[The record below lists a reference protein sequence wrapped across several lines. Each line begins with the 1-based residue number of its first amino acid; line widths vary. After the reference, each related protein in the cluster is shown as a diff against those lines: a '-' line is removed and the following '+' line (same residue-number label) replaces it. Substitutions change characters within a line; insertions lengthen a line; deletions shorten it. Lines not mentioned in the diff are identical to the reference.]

1 MKHLPFRYPLLLLS
15 ISLLCWS
22 CNNKLSRTLFKP
34 ATPHE
39 RYAEQLKN
47 AGLKESAL
55 YRSWMES
62 AARSIN
68 QPTTISVPY
77 AEKGYF
83 ASELPEAVGLV
94 FEARQ
99 GEQLQVNLSF
109 QSADSVRLFMDLFEV
124 PADTTTGPKHLVSA
138 KDGDSS
144 LSYAI
149 DIDGRFLLRLQPEL
163 LARVSYDLQLTAGP
177 SLEHPVAKGTKNSIE
192 SFWGVARDAGQRK
205 HEGLDIFAARST
217 PAVAAAKGVISRVGT
232 NNLGGKVVFLRPE
245 GRSINLYYAHLDSQ
259 LVVSG
264 QPVEIGDT
272 IGLIGNTGNAMTT
285 PPHLHFGIYT
295 NTGAVD
301 PLPFIRP
308 GKSTPAKIL
317 ANTNRLGEMMRLN
330 SNQAAGLKHTP
341 VRIEAA
347 TQNGYR
353 VVLPNRQKT
362 FVLQQGLQP
371 VVTAIRTLKLDSA
384 SVVYAAPHPMAAQL
398 KPGPVATRVK
408 VIGEYEG
415 YYFIEQ
421 EKSRGWIAGDGLN

>member
-1 MKHLPFRYPLLLLS
+1 MKYKLFLNPLLLLS
-15 ISLLCWS
+15 ITMLCWS
-22 CNNKLSRTLFKP
+22 CNNKLSRTIFKQ

-39 RYAEQLKN
+39 NYAEQLKN

-55 YRSWMES
+55 YRSWI
-62 AARSIN
+62 AAADRSLK
-68 QPTTISVPY
+68 QPTTIRVPY

-99 GEQLQVNLSF
+99 GEQLQVNLRL
-109 QSADSVRLFMDLFEV
+109 QSTDSVRLFMDLFEYS
-124 PADTTTGPKHLVSA
+124 ADTTTAPKHIASA
-138 KDGDSS
+138 KAGDST
-144 LSYAI
+144 LTY
-149 DIDGRFLLRLQPEL
+149 DIDDNGRFLLRLQPEL
-163 LARVSYDLQLTAGP
+163 LTRVSYDLQLTAGP
-177 SLEHPVAKGTKNSIE
+177 SLEHPVAKGTKNNIG

-205 HEGLDIFAARST
+205 HEGVDIFAARST

-272 IGLIGNTGNAMTT
+272 IGLIGNTGNATT
-285 PPHLHFGIYT
+285 TAPHLHFGIYT
-295 NTGAVD
+295 NRGAVD

-308 GKSTPAKIL
+308 GKSTPAKIT
-317 ANTNRLGEMMRLN
+317 ANTNRLGDTMRLGRN
-330 SNQAAGLKHTP
+330 EAALLKHTP

-353 VVLPNRQKT
+353 VVLPNRQKA
-362 FVLQQGLQP
+362 FVLQQSLQP
-371 VVTAIRTLKLDSA
+371 VATPIRTLRMDSS
-384 SVVYAAPHPMAAQL
+384 SVVYTAPNPTAAQL
-398 KPGPVATRVK
+398 KPGSVAASVK

-415 YYFIEQ
+415 YYFIDQ
-421 EKSRGWIAGDGLN
+421 DKKRGWISRDALN

>member
-1 MKHLPFRYPLLLLS
+1 MKHISFRFPLLLLS

-22 CNNKLSRTLFKP
+22 CNNKLGRTLFKP
-34 ATPHE
+34 VTPHE
-39 RYAEQLKN
+39 RYAEQMKN

-55 YRSWMES
+55 YRSWMLS
-62 AARSIN
+62 AERSLK

-99 GEQLQVNLSF
+99 GEQLKVNLNF
-109 QSADSVRLFMDLFEV
+109 KSADTVRLFMDLFEF

-144 LSYAI
+144 ISYAI
-149 DIDGRFLLRLQPEL
+149 EGDGRFLLRLQPEL

-177 SLEHPVAKGTKNSIE
+177 SLEYPVAKGTKNSIE
-192 SFWGVARDAGQRK
+192 SYWGVDRDAGQRT
-205 HEGLDIFAARST
+205 HEGIDIFAVRSS
-217 PAVAAAKGVISRVGT
+217 PAVAAAKGVVSRVGT

-264 QPVEIGDT
+264 QQVEIGDT
-272 IGLIGNTGNAMTT
+272 IGLIGNTGNAKTT

-295 NTGAVD
+295 NQGAVD

-308 GKSTPAKIL
+308 EKSTPARII
-317 ANTNRLGEMMRLN
+317 ANTNLLGEMMRLN
-330 SNQAAGLKHTP
+330 RNQAAGLKHTP

-347 TQNGYR
+347 IQNGYR

-362 FVLQQGLQP
+362 FVLQHALQP
-371 VVTAIRTLKLDSA
+371 VGSAIRTLKLDST

-398 KPGPVATRVK
+398 KAGPSSTRVK

-421 EKSRGWIAGDGLN
+421 EKSRGWVAGDGLN

>member
-1 MKHLPFRYPLLLLS
+1 MKPKLFLHPLLLFS

-39 RYAEQLKN
+39 SYAEQLKN

-55 YRSWMES
+55 YRSWI
-62 AARSIN
+62 AAADRSLK
-68 QPTTISVPY
+68 QPNTIQVPY

-94 FEARQ
+94 FDARQ
-99 GEQLQVNLSF
+99 GEQLQVNLRL
-109 QSADSVRLFMDLFEV
+109 QSTDSVRLFMDLFEYS
-124 PADTTTGPKHLVSA
+124 ADTATGPKHLASA
-138 KDGDSS
+138 KAGDST
-144 LSYAI
+144 LTYDI
-149 DIDGRFLLRLQPEL
+149 DNDGRFLLRLQPEL

-177 SLEHPVAKGTKNSIE
+177 SLEHPVAKGTKNNIG

-205 HEGLDIFAARST
+205 HEGIDIFAPRST

-272 IGLIGNTGNAMTT
+272 IGLIGNTGNAITT
-285 PPHLHFGIYT
+285 APHLHFGIYT
-295 NTGAVD
+295 NNGAVD

-308 GKSTPAKIL
+308 GKSTPAKIT
-317 ANTNRLGEMMRLN
+317 ANASRLGDTMRL
-330 SNQAAGLKHTP
+330 SRNQAALLKHTP

-353 VVLPNRQKT
+353 VILPNRQKT
-362 FVLQQGLQP
+362 FVLQQSLQP
-371 VVTAIRTLKLDSA
+371 VSAAIRTLRIDSL
-384 SVVYAAPHPMAAQL
+384 SEVYTAPNPMAAQL
-398 KPGPVATRVK
+398 KPAAVTSSVK

-421 EKSRGWIAGDGLN
+421 NKNRGWISRDGLN